1 MKYLFLLL
9 LLIII
14 SISLVVFRNNVTVEK
29 YSSFSNK
36 NCIYTDKIEL
46 SGGGYKPSDCS
57 GSETCQSTFEEN
69 ADCIKNNFIDTRCK
83 LIKIWYAKKVQGT
96 DSYYTFSKD
105 NTHIIQMKRDATL
118 NCQQFGSKDS
128 VLIKYLNDLLN
139 IENNESK
146 FDTEE
151 ALKTYNK
158 SEKINNK
165 DTKLIIGYAYAA
177 NDKETR
183 EKTLAEMKYCVNMN
197 SDSSAFGKEYLK
209 DTHKTEVIFN
219 NPTINSNKTLNT
231 GRVIVNRFIKKIDDG
246 YKIIYKIGDIE
257 ISSTTELPDMSKTCN
272 HLFLLN
278 NDKPDL
284 WILHT
289 SDEKYHRV
297 NFNEQ
302 LTDEKTIC
310 DKISNPSDPAK
321 SIVINP
327 DVVKTEAE
335 LELINYVPV
344 DEDTKDVFE
353 LGFNF
358 SDMTIWFEVDGSNKI
373 TSEESL
379 SVCSNDQYESVPP
392 QSQII
397 SQNGSDVTI
406 YTSDR
411 TCTPLAECTAWNIVM
426 PPEKKDVLNSTGE
439 TVKINSTDRQC
450 QPINLGDKSPEN
462 HFIKNYQDVHIGYN
476 KFSGELEF
484 DQLSNCLNNRQT
496 KQYVANWE
504 DFNNS
509 NIKIGGKVFHTINRD
524 CRPLDSSQCDDKYIS
539 NADHF
544 QFDYRNYNHNNVHSN
559 LDCQPLNYCGSNQYF
574 NHDEFLKTKI
584 NFNDKNIYT
593 KDISDFCINQPVCRN
608 DQYIANVEELNRTK
622 RFDMFTKPFDCQNLT
637 KCDDDTYETA
647 EPEIK
652 LKFSDPLKGFFVKN
666 RVCSALN
673 SCEAHI
679 NIEVNLRKAIDV
691 SIYDNTETR
700 KIKEFNNAYFVDR
713 TDDTEFDY
721 KNLNFFTCEGIR
733 VKYEVEV
740 ALNPRNGYNN
750 DVPQFRTRPKFIL
763 KKKSKEVVAMIQLD
777 IKDNAKIINLELSD
791 TDETKT
797 NTFKK
802 FPNDIFELYLDTGSC
817 KNMTIKIEDFVFNC
831 KRNQYIHQK
840 ETDNVCKYEHPDIG
854 NCANNKYYDLTLSP
868 ENEEK
873 SYLYKE
879 SGAYCIDY
887 NDNDC
892 RISDKSI
899 SCGNT
904 DDSYNNE
911 GINASYKQLYN
922 DTLSYDTTNEC
933 ASKCTDRKG
942 CGAFKINA
950 ITNICD
956 YYGFETVKIE
966 IANIDINKFNIKYN
980 TDDDSES
987 EVTFNKGN
995 TTISKDNIITK
1006 TFSNPV
1012 HIKYLTIESKDSA
1025 KITDLPDDEDVDVY
1039 IKFYYYDNS
1048 YKSYTKSP
1056 TSGSNHEVDIDSYI
1070 RTDKLLE
1077 IHDIY
1082 YIPIKLE

>member
-1 MKYLFLLL
+1 MKYYLFLLL

-139 IENNESK
+139 IENNEFK

-165 DTKLIIGYAYAA
+165 DTKLIIGYAYGKDDEETE
-177 NDKETR
+177 NMTLDK
-183 EKTLAEMKYCVNMN
+183 MKYCVNMN

-209 DTHKTEVIFN
+209 DKHKTEVIFN
-219 NPTINSNKTLNT
+219 NPTININKTLNT

-302 LTDEKTIC
+302 LTDKKTIC

-373 TSEESL
+373 TSDESL

-392 QSQII
+392 KSQKI
-397 SQNGSDVTI
+397 SQNGSDITI
-406 YTSDR
+406 NTSNR
-411 TCTPLAECTAWNIVM
+411 TCTSLAECTAWNIVM
-426 PPEKKDVLNSTGE
+426 PLETKEVLNSNGQ
-439 TVKINSTDRQC
+439 TVTINSSDREC
-450 QPINLGDKSPEN
+450 KPINLGDKSPEN

-504 DFNNS
+504 DFNKR
-509 NIKIGGKVFHTINRD
+509 KIEIIGKNFHTINRD
-524 CRPLDSSQCDDKYIS
+524 CKPLNLNYCNNKYVV

-544 QFDYRNYNHNNVHSN
+544 KFDYRNYNHNNVHSN
-559 LDCQPLNYCGSNQYF
+559 LDCKPLTNCESNQYF
-574 NHDEFLKTKI
+574 NHEEFLKTKI
-584 NFNDKNIYT
+584 NVNDKNIYT
-593 KDISDFCINQPVCRN
+593 KNRSDFCINQPFCGSN
-608 DQYIANVEELNRTK
+608 QYIANVEELNSTK
-622 RFDMFTKPFDCQNLT
+622 IFDMFTKPFKCQNLT
-637 KCDDDTYETA
+637 TCDEFHYVKD
-647 EPEIK
+647 EPIK
-652 LKFSDPLKGFFVKN
+652 DINIDSLTNGFFVKD
-666 RVCSALN
+666 RVCSTLN
-673 SCEAHI
+673 SCEEHT
-679 NIEVNLRKAIDV
+679 NIEVKLSQPIE
-691 SIYDNTETR
+691 SIYRNTETR
-700 KIKEFNNAYFVDR
+700 KIKDFDNAYFVDQN
-713 TDDTEFDY
+713 

-733 VKYEVEV
+733 VKYEV

-777 IKDNAKIINLELSD
+777 IKDKFKIINLELSD

-817 KNMTIKIEDFVFNC
+817 KNMTINIEDFVFKC
-831 KRNQYIHQK
+831 KRRQYVHQEATN

-854 NCANNKYYDLTLSP
+854 DCENTEYYDLTKKDGTYC
-868 ENEEK
+868 K
-873 SYLYKE
+873 SY
-879 SGAYCIDY
+879 DT
-887 NDNDC
+887 NDC
-892 RISDKSI
+892 RISNKSI
-899 SCGNT
+899 SCVNT
-904 DDSYNNE
+904 DDGYKNDSINN
-911 GINASYKQLYN
+911 SYKQLYN

-933 ASKCTDRKG
+933 ASNCSYRKG
-942 CGAFKINA
+942 CGAFKMNA
-950 ITNICD
+950 ITNMCE

-966 IANIDINKFNIKYN
+966 IGFIDLKEFNIKYN
-980 TDDDSES
+980 TDDNSDG
-987 EVTFNKGN
+987 EVFIGEATKTFNKP
-995 TTISKDNIITK
+995 IHIT
-1006 TFSNPV
+1006 
-1012 HIKYLTIESKDSA
+1012 YLTIEPKNSA
-1025 KITDLPDDEDVDVY
+1025 SINDLPGKAY

-1048 YKSYTKSP
+1048 YKLYTKSP
-1056 TSGSNHEVDIDSYI
+1056 TTGINNEVDIDSYI

-1077 IHDIY
+1077 IQDIY
-1082 YIPIKLE
+1082 YIPN

>member
-139 IENNESK
+139 IENNEFK

-165 DTKLIIGYAYAA
+165 DTKLIIGYAYGKDDEETG
-177 NDKETR
+177 NMTLDK
-183 EKTLAEMKYCVNMN
+183 MKYCVNMN

-209 DTHKTEVIFN
+209 DKHKTEVIFN

-257 ISSTTELPDMSKTCN
+257 ITELPDMSKTC
-272 HLFLLN
+272 HYLLK
-278 NDKPDL
+278 DKPDL
-284 WILHT
+284 WILH
-289 SDEKYHRV
+289 SDKKYHRV
-297 NFNEQ
+297 EFIDS
-302 LTDEKTIC
+302 LT
-310 DKISNPSDPAK
+310 KITQSCTKIKDPNNPEFQIDTK
-321 SIVINP
+321 NNP
-327 DVVKTEAE
+327 IVKTEAE

-344 DEDTKDVFE
+344 DVDTKDVFE

-358 SDMTIWFEVDGSNKI
+358 SDMTKWFEVDSSNKI
-373 TSEESL
+373 TSKNIL
-379 SVCSNDQYESVPP
+379 TVCSNDQYESEPP
-392 QSQII
+392 KSQKI
-397 SQNGSDVTI
+397 SQNGSDITI
-406 YTSDR
+406 NTSNR
-411 TCTPLAECTAWNIVM
+411 TCTSLAECTAWNIVM
-426 PPEKKDVLNSTGE
+426 PLETKEVLNSNGQ
-439 TVKINSTDRQC
+439 TVTINSSDREC
-450 QPINLGDKSPEN
+450 KPINLGDKSPEN

-509 NIKIGGKVFHTINRD
+509 KIQISGKVFHAINRD
-524 CRPLDSSQCDDKYIS
+524 CRPLDSSQCDDKYIA

-544 QFDYRNYNHNNVHSN
+544 KFDYRNYNHNNVHSN
-559 LDCQPLNYCGSNQYF
+559 LDCQPFNYCGSNQYF
-574 NHDEFLKTKI
+574 NHEEFLKTNI
-584 NFNDKNIYT
+584 NVNDKNIYT
-593 KDISDFCINQPVCRN
+593 KNRSDFCINQPFCGSN
-608 DQYIANVEELNRTK
+608 QYIANVEELNSTK
-622 RFDMFTKPFDCQNLT
+622 IFDMFTKPFKCQNLT
-637 KCDDDTYETA
+637 TCDDDTYETA

-652 LKFSDPLKGFFVKN
+652 SKFSDPLKGFFVKD
-666 RVCSALN
+666 RVCSTLN

-679 NIEVNLRKAIDV
+679 NIEVNLRKAIGV

-700 KIKEFNNAYFVDR
+700 KIKEFNNAYFVVR
-713 TDDTEFDY
+713 TDETGFDY

-777 IKDNAKIINLELSD
+777 IKDKFKIINLELSD

-817 KNMTIKIEDFVFNC
+817 KNMTIKIEDFVFKC
-831 KRNQYIHQK
+831 KRRQYVHQEATN

-854 NCANNKYYDLTLSP
+854 DCKNTEYYDLTKKDGTYC
-868 ENEEK
+868 K
-873 SYLYKE
+873 SY
-879 SGAYCIDY
+879 DT
-887 NDNDC
+887 NDC
-892 RISDKSI
+892 RISNKSI
-899 SCGNT
+899 SCANT
-904 DDSYNNE
+904 DDGYKNDSINN
-911 GINASYKQLYN
+911 SYKQLYN

-933 ASKCTDRKG
+933 ASKCTARKG
-942 CGAFKINA
+942 CGAFKLNSL
-950 ITNICD
+950 TNICE

-966 IANIDINKFNIKYN
+966 IGNIDVKDKFIIRYRS
-980 TDDDSES
+980 DDISES
-987 EVTFNKGN
+987 EAYIT
-995 TTISKDNIITK
+995 DNITTFIKPIHIT
-1006 TFSNPV
+1006 
-1012 HIKYLTIESKDSA
+1012 YLTIEPKNSA
-1025 KITDLPDDEDVDVY
+1025 SINDLPGKAY

-1048 YKSYTKSP
+1048 YKLYTKSP
-1056 TSGSNHEVDIDSYI
+1056 TTGINNEVDIDSYI

-1077 IHDIY
+1077 IQDIY
-1082 YIPIKLE
+1082 YIPN

>member
-14 SISLVVFRNNVTVEK
+14 SLSLVVFRNNVTVEK

-139 IENNESK
+139 IENNEFK

-165 DTKLIIGYAYAA
+165 DTKLIIGYAYGKDDEETG
-177 NDKETR
+177 NMTLDK
-183 EKTLAEMKYCVNMN
+183 MKYCVNMN

-209 DTHKTEVIFN
+209 DKHKTEVIFN
-219 NPTINSNKTLNT
+219 NPTINNDKTLNT

-289 SDEKYHRV
+289 SDQKYHRV
-297 NFNEQ
+297 NFNEK
-302 LTDEKTIC
+302 LTDDKTVC
-310 DKISNPSDPAK
+310 NKISNPNQPSK
-321 SIVINP
+321 SIDIDQ
-327 DVVKTEAE
+327 DVVKTESE
-335 LELINYVPV
+335 LKQINYVPV
-344 DEDTKDVFE
+344 DVDTKDVFE

-358 SDMTIWFEVDGSNKI
+358 SDMTKWFEVDSSNKI
-373 TSEESL
+373 TSENIL
-379 SVCSNDQYESVPP
+379 TVCSNDQYESVPP
-392 QSQII
+392 KSQII

-426 PPEKKDVLNSTGE
+426 PPKKKDVLNSTGE

-450 QPINLGDKSPEN
+450 LPINLGDKSPEN
-462 HFIKNYQDVHIGYN
+462 HFIKNYQDVHNKRDN

-484 DQLSNCLNNRQT
+484 EQLTNCQNNSRT
-496 KQYVANWE
+496 KEYVANWE
-504 DFNNS
+504 DFNKS
-509 NIKIGGKVFHTINRD
+509 KIQIIDKNFHTINRE
-524 CRPLDSSQCDDKYIS
+524 CKPLNLNYCNNKYIA

-544 QFDYRNYNHNNVHSN
+544 KFDYRNYNHNNVHSN
-559 LDCQPLNYCGSNQYF
+559 LDCQPLTNCESNQYF
-574 NHDEFLKTKI
+574 NHEEFLKTEI
-584 NFNDKNIYT
+584 NDKNIYT
-593 KDISDFCINQPVCRN
+593 KNRSDFCINQPFCGSN
-608 DQYIANVEELNRTK
+608 QYIANVEELNSTK
-622 RFDMFTKPFDCQNLT
+622 IFDMFTKPFKCQNLT

-679 NIEVNLRKAIDV
+679 NIEVNLSTPIL

-700 KIKEFNNAYFVDR
+700 KIKEFNNAYFV
-713 TDDTEFDY
+713 EQN
-721 KNLNFFTCEGIR
+721 KNLNFFTCEGI
-733 VKYEVEV
+733 KVEYK
-740 ALNPRNGYNN
+740 LEFNHRNGYNN

-777 IKDNAKIINLELSD
+777 IKDNDKIINLELSD
-791 TDETKT
+791 TDETKI

-802 FPNDIFELYLDTGSC
+802 FPNDNFELYLDTGSC
-817 KNMTIKIEDFVFNC
+817 KKMTMKIENFVFKC
-831 KRNQYIHQK
+831 KRRQYVHQK
-840 ETDNVCKYEHPDIG
+840 ATNETDNVCKYEHPDIG
-854 NCANNKYYDLTLSP
+854 DCGNNEYYDLTLSP

-892 RISDKSI
+892 RISDKKIPCDKMKNYKNDSI
-899 SCGNT
+899 
-904 DDSYNNE
+904 NN
-911 GINASYKQLYN
+911 SYKQLYN

-933 ASKCTDRKG
+933 ASKCTARKG
-942 CGAFKINA
+942 CGAFKLNSL
-950 ITNICD
+950 TNICE

-966 IANIDINKFNIKYN
+966 IGNIDLRKFTIKYKS
-980 TDDDSES
+980 DDTSET
-987 EVTFNKGN
+987 EADIT
-995 TTISKDNIITK
+995 DNIT
-1006 TFSNPV
+1006 TFKNPV
-1012 HIKYLTIESKDSA
+1012 HITYLIIKPSSIGSKVTNLS
-1025 KITDLPDDEDVDVY
+1025 DEAY

-1048 YKSYTKSP
+1048 YKMYTKSP
-1056 TSGSNHEVDIDSYI
+1056 EHSNEVDIDSYI
-1070 RTDKLLE
+1070 RTDQLLE
-1077 IHDIY
+1077 IQDIY
-1082 YIPIKLE
+1082 YIPN